1 MNMDSEG
8 MRAGR
13 ERGAIGA
20 VPRRRARQ
28 GGLGQRA
35 DDEMTNC
42 TESCDGG
49 EGDQS

>member
-1 MNMDSEG
+1 MG
-8 MRAGR
+8 GGV
-13 ERGAIGA
+13 GARWV

-28 GGLGQRA
+28 GGLGERT

-42 TESCDGG
+42 TESCDGD